1 MVSVDDWFNLS
12 EYKERNEYT
21 FVKIDRS
28 LIQSNDLSAEEKGL
42 YVTMMLLAF
51 KTTTQE
57 MKLNVE
63 LDTVIKTLS
72 SVTDSRS
79 ITKQGEIVVNYLN
92 KMNGENIICDLNITN
107 NVIKATLSADCT
119 PFTKFYS
126 PVREIDL
133 PKLRAKTVVKTLKNI
148 AIYSFIITSSGAD
161 KARHAHL
168 YINGLS
174 YMSECLGMSYTT
186 LKDNVD
192 ALVNQQILARK
203 TYTTRDRRKH
213 TLLTTYT
220 QLDIQQLDNYVNS
233 VFGKQS
239 KQQQQQEEQRQEKPQ
254 YVDDDSDNTPAK
266 SHKSTTSYF
275 DEVSDYVGFD
285 VTDDKTILKI
295 VKGWE
300 SHYNMQIVL
309 TALDKLKYKIADF
322 KPSSNLHMINWVNKL
337 LTSGGYLDDVKA
349 GLAEVS
355 RVDELRRQGKV
366 VDAKDIPNERID
378 FLGDEKDTDNSSIK
392 VKKDLETK
400 QETEDGDKDDVI
412 EDVDFQA
419 IADNIFKY
427 N

>member
-21 FVKIDRS
+21 FVKVDRN

-63 LDTVIKTLS
+63 LDTLIKTLS

-79 ITKQGEIVVNYLN
+79 ITKQREIVVNYLN
-92 KMNGENIICDLNITN
+92 KMNDKNVICDLNITN

-148 AIYSFIITSSGAD
+148 TIYSFIIASSGAD

-233 VFGKQS
+233 VFGKQP
-239 KQQQQQEEQRQEKPQ
+239 KQQQQQKEQRQETPKL
-254 YVDDDSDNTPAK
+254 VDDAVNNTPAETDK
-266 SHKSTTSYF
+266 DTQNSDSYLEKVAKYLRF
-275 DEVSDYVGFD
+275 NPSETAGA
-285 VTDDKTILKI
+285 LKI
-295 VKGWE
+295 VNSWKRTWGE
-300 SHYNMQIVL
+300 DVVL
-309 TALDKLKYKIADF
+309 RALEVKKYKIAEF
-322 KPSSNLHMINWVNKL
+322 IPKSNMHMINWVNRLIENEDGFARAKNGLDNFTRVEKL
-337 LTSGGYLDDVKA
+337 REQGKIVEDKDMPMTQIDLDTPDPNYQ
-349 GLAEVS
+349 
-355 RVDELRRQGKV
+355 RQGGI
-366 VDAKDIPNERID
+366 AKDASEPIEEYDDDID
-378 FLGDEKDTDNSSIK
+378 LDKLADEVFGI
-392 VKKDLETK
+392 
-400 QETEDGDKDDVI
+400 
-412 EDVDFQA
+412 
-419 IADNIFKY
+419 
-427 N
+427 

>member
-12 EYKERNEYT
+12 EYKKRNEYT
-21 FVKIDRS
+21 FVKVDRN

-63 LDTVIKTLS
+63 LDTLIKTLS

-92 KMNGENIICDLNITN
+92 RMNDKNVICDLNITN

-148 AIYSFIITSSGAD
+148 AIYSFIIASSGAD

-220 QLDIQQLDNYVNS
+220 QLDIQQLDSYVNS
-233 VFGKQS
+233 VFGKQP
-239 KQQQQQEEQRQEKPQ
+239 KQQKGQSQETPKL
-254 YVDDDSDNTPAK
+254 VDDDVNNTPAETDK
-266 SHKSTTSYF
+266 DTQNSDSYLEKVAKYLRF
-275 DEVSDYVGFD
+275 NPSETAGA
-285 VTDDKTILKI
+285 LKI
-295 VKGWE
+295 VNSWKRTWGE
-300 SHYNMQIVL
+300 DVVL
-309 TALDKLKYKIADF
+309 RALEVKKYKIAEFIPKSDM
-322 KPSSNLHMINWVNKL
+322 HMINWVNRLIENEDGFARAKNGLDNFNRVEKL
-337 LTSGGYLDDVKA
+337 REQGKIVEDKDMPMTQIDLDTPDPNYQ
-349 GLAEVS
+349 
-355 RVDELRRQGKV
+355 RQGSI
-366 VDAKDIPNERID
+366 AKDASEPIEEYDDDID
-378 FLGDEKDTDNSSIK
+378 LDALADEVFGI
-392 VKKDLETK
+392 
-400 QETEDGDKDDVI
+400 
-412 EDVDFQA
+412 
-419 IADNIFKY
+419 
-427 N
+427 

>member
-21 FVKIDRS
+21 FVKVDRN

-63 LDTVIKTLS
+63 LDTLIKTLS

-79 ITKQGEIVVNYLN
+79 ITKQGEIVVNYLK
-92 KMNGENIICDLNITN
+92 KMNDKNIICDLNITN

-133 PKLRAKTVVKTLKNI
+133 PKLRAKTVVKTIKNI
-148 AIYSFIITSSGAD
+148 AIYSFIIASSGAD
-161 KARHAHL
+161 KAKHAHL

-213 TLLTTYT
+213 TLLTTYA
-220 QLDIQQLDNYVNS
+220 QLDIQQLDNYVDS
-233 VFGKQS
+233 IFGKQP
-239 KQQQQQEEQRQEKPQ
+239 KQQQKEQSQETPKL
-254 YVDDDSDNTPAK
+254 VDDDANNTPAETDK
-266 SHKSTTSYF
+266 SIQNSDSYL
-275 DEVSDYVGFD
+275 EK
-285 VTDDKTILKI
+285 VTKYLRFNPSETAGALKI
-295 VKGWE
+295 VNSWKRTWGE
-300 SHYNMQIVL
+300 DVVL
-309 TALDKLKYKIADF
+309 RALEVKKYKIADF
-322 KPSSNLHMINWVNKL
+322 KPKSDMHMINWVNRMIENEDGFARAKNGLDNFNRVEKL
-337 LTSGGYLDDVKA
+337 REQGKIVEDKEMPMTQIDLDTPDPNYQ
-349 GLAEVS
+349 
-355 RVDELRRQGKV
+355 RQGGI
-366 VDAKDIPNERID
+366 AKDASEPIEEYDDDID
-378 FLGDEKDTDNSSIK
+378 LDKLADEVFGI
-392 VKKDLETK
+392 
-400 QETEDGDKDDVI
+400 
-412 EDVDFQA
+412 
-419 IADNIFKY
+419 
-427 N
+427 